1 MEKKYK
7 KMLFDIAESVSLNE
21 DVANEYLKEKGVDVS
36 SFVKKGIK
44 EIKRIEFL
52 RTAETNLSKHQEL
65 IEKAIHKIKE
75 AIPQTIANIEIA
87 IRKRNPAFQFRN
99 LQELDEHQLREILED
114 VDLINTIEA
123 IENKD

>member
-7 KMLFDIAESVSLNE
+7 KMLFDMAESVSLNE
-21 DVANEYLKEKGVDVS
+21 DIANEYLKEKGVDITSYVN
-36 SFVKKGIK
+36 KGIK

-52 RTAETNLSKHQEL
+52 RKAETNLSKHQEL
-65 IEKAIHKIKE
+65 IERAIHKIKE
-75 AIPQTIANIEIA
+75 AIPDTITNIEIA
-87 IRKRNPAFQFRN
+87 IRKKSPAFQFRN
-99 LQELDEHQLREILED
+99 LQELDEQQLREILMD